1 VQADAHTLAV
11 EQMRLG
17 DHAFAHYGDDNA
29 RWQVPAV
36 FTQRGLGRGEKVI
49 ILGDP
54 AVPHDEACQ
63 RMAAFGG
70 RAEQARARGQL
81 VFSSMRALIHP
92 DRAFTARRQLSRLRE
107 ETARA
112 RWEGYAGLRAF
123 IDMAWVRD
131 LSMDV
136 EGVMRRE
143 KSAGGLFASRRYAE
157 ICSYDRRRFAPAVVE
172 EMRVSHPVAL
182 LERPGELQARHSHG
196 EVHLVGDAD
205 VLMRERFRDAIQLVL
220 RPGLRP
226 APGGRVLV
234 DLSRLCFLSAGCAG
248 DLMRLIAQADG
259 YERVV
264 IRCPGLHAR
273 TLHHL
278 GAARIGRL
286 VLDELA
292 EDR

>member
-1 VQADAHTLAV
+1 VRGTLVQADAQTLAV

-54 AVPHDEACQ
+54 AVPPDEACQ

-92 DRAFTARRQLSRLRE
+92 DRAFTTRRQLSRLRE

-131 LSMDV
+131 LGTDV
-136 EGVMRRE
+136 EGVIRRE
-143 KSAGGLFASRRYAE
+143 KSAGGLFAGRRYAE
-157 ICSYDRRRFAPAVVE
+157 ICSYDRRSFAPAVVE
-172 EMRVSHPVAL
+172 EMRASHRVAL
-182 LERPGELQARHSHG
+182 LERPGELQAWHSHR

-205 VLMRERFRDAIQLVL
+205 VLTRERFRDVIGTL
-220 RPGLRP
+220 LRP
-226 APGGRVLV
+226 APGGVLV

-248 DLMRLIAQADG
+248 DLIRLVTRGDG
-259 YERVV
+259 YDRVV
-264 IRCPGLHAR
+264 IRCSGLHAR
-273 TLHHL
+273 TLRYL
-278 GAARIGRL
+278 GAAQIGRL
-286 VLDELA
+286 VLDVVA

>member
-29 RWQVPAV
+29 RWGVPAV
-36 FTQRGLGRGEKVI
+36 FTQRGLGQGEKVI

-54 AVPHDEACQ
+54 AVPHDEAYQ

-70 RAEQARARGQL
+70 RAEQARDRGQL

-92 DRAFTARRQLSRLRE
+92 DRTFTARRQLSRLRE

-131 LSMDV
+131 LGMDV

-143 KSAGGLFASRRYAE
+143 KSAGGLFTSRRYAE
-157 ICSYDRRRFAPAVVE
+157 ICSYDRRSFAPAVAE

-182 LERPGELQARHSHG
+182 LERPGELQARRSHG
-196 EVHLVGDAD
+196 EVHLIGDGD
-205 VLMRERFRDAIQLVL
+205 VLTRERFRDAIQAL
-220 RPGLRP
+220 LRP
-226 APGGRVLV
+226 ASGGRVLV

-248 DLMRLIAQADG
+248 DLLRLAAQADG

-264 IRCPGLHAR
+264 IRCSGMHAR
-273 TLHHL
+273 TLHYL
-278 GAARIGRL
+278 GAARIRRL

-292 EDR
+292 EDL

>member
-1 VQADAHTLAV
+1 MQADAHTFAV

-17 DHAFAHYGDDNA
+17 DHALAHYGDDNA
-29 RWQVPAV
+29 RWGVPAV
-36 FTQRGLGRGEKVI
+36 FTQRGLGRNEKVI

-54 AVPHDEACQ
+54 AVPHDEAYQ

-70 RAEQARARGQL
+70 RAEQARDRGQL

-92 DRAFTARRQLSRLRE
+92 DRTFTARRQLSRLRE

-131 LSMDV
+131 LGTDV

-143 KSAGGLFASRRYAE
+143 KSAGGLFTSRRYAE
-157 ICSYDRRRFAPAVVE
+157 ICSYDRRSFAPAVVE

-182 LERPGELQARHSHG
+182 LERPGELQAWHSHG
-196 EVHLVGDAD
+196 EVHLIGDGD
-205 VLMRERFRDAIQLVL
+205 LLMRERFRDAIQAVL
-220 RPGLRP
+220 RP
-226 APGGRVLV
+226 ASGGRVLV

-248 DLMRLIAQADG
+248 DLLRLAAQADG
-259 YERVV
+259 CERVV
-264 IRCPGLHAR
+264 IRCSALHAR
-273 TLHHL
+273 TLHYL
-278 GAARIGRL
+278 GAARIERL

>member
-1 VQADAHTLAV
+1 VQADAHTFAV

-29 RWQVPAV
+29 RWGVPAV

-49 ILGDP
+49 IMGDP
-54 AVPHDEACQ
+54 AVPPDEACQ

-70 RAEQARARGQL
+70 RAEQARERGQL

-92 DRAFTARRQLSRLRE
+92 DRTFTARRQLSRLRE

-112 RWEGYAGLRAF
+112 RWEGYAGLRTF

-131 LSMDV
+131 LGMDV
-136 EGVMRRE
+136 EGVIRRE

-182 LERPGELQARHSHG
+182 LERPGELEAWHAHG
-196 EVHLVGDAD
+196 EVHLVGDGD
-205 VLMRERFRDAIQLVL
+205 VLTRQRFHDAIQAAL
-220 RPGLRP
+220 RS
-226 APGGRVLV
+226 APDGQLLV

-248 DLMRLIAQADG
+248 DLLRLVAQADG
-259 YERVV
+259 CECVV
-264 IRCPGLHAR
+264 ICCSGLHAR
-273 TLHHL
+273 TLDHL
-278 GAARIGRL
+278 EAARIGRL
-286 VLDELA
+286 VLDEVA

>member
-49 ILGDP
+49 ILGHP
-54 AVPHDEACQ
+54 AVPHDEAYQ

-70 RAEQARARGQL
+70 GAEQARARGQL

-92 DRAFTARRQLSRLRE
+92 DRAFTTRRQLSRLRE

-131 LSMDV
+131 LGMDV

-143 KSAGGLFASRRYAE
+143 KSAGGLFTSRRYAE

-205 VLMRERFRDAIQLVL
+205 VLTRERFRDAIQ
-220 RPGLRP
+220 PGLRP
-226 APGGRVLV
+226 APGGRMLV

-264 IRCPGLHAR
+264 IRCSGLHAR
-273 TLHHL
+273 TLRHL
-278 GAARIGRL
+278 GADRVGRL

>member
-1 VQADAHTLAV
+1 MQADAHTLAV

-17 DHAFAHYGDDNA
+17 DHAWAHYGDDKA
-29 RWQVPAV
+29 RWGVPAV
-36 FTQRGLGRGEKVI
+36 FAQRGLGRGEKVI

-54 AVPHDEACQ
+54 AVPHDEAYQ

-131 LSMDV
+131 LGVDV

-143 KSAGGLFASRRYAE
+143 KTAGGLFASRRYAE
-157 ICSYDRRRFAPAVVE
+157 ICSYDRRSFAPAVVE
-172 EMRVSHPVAL
+172 EMRASHPVTL
-182 LERPGELQARHSHG
+182 LERPGELQAWHSHD
-196 EVHLVGDAD
+196 EVHLIGDGD
-205 VLMRERFRDAIQLVL
+205 VLTRERFRDAIQVVL
-220 RPGLRP
+220 RS
-226 APGGRVLV
+226 AAGGQVLV

-248 DLMRLIAQADG
+248 DLLRLVARADG
-259 YERVV
+259 CERVV
-264 IRCPGLHAR
+264 VCCSGPHAR
-273 TLHHL
+273 TLDHL

-286 VLDELA
+286 VLDELP
-292 EDR
+292 EER